1 MYLFNIFVLLLNSQ
15 IQHNSLS
22 KSKSKPYNILFTT
35 IEDIDYGDDIES
47 MPIPVVNNENNV
59 NSLDSLNKKYYRKLH
74 GFDER
79 YNNTIEEFI
88 NDKLLLNK
96 IEGFLANKKLLDKLA
111 KIIKHRNETT
121 NKETM
126 IYHPHESSDIFE
138 QIKQYNNDNRNS
150 SALTHDMFSG
160 GLLNDW

>member
-59 NSLDSLNKKYYRKLH
+59 NSLDSIDKNI
-74 GFDER
+74 
-79 YNNTIEEFI
+79 IENYTVLM
-88 NDKLLLNK
+88 ND
-96 IEGFLANKKLLDKLA
+96 
-111 KIIKHRNETT
+111 II
-121 NKETM
+121 
-126 IYHPHESSDIFE
+126 IP
-138 QIKQYNNDNRNS
+138 
-150 SALTHDMFSG
+150 
-160 GLLNDW
+160 

>member
-22 KSKSKPYNILFTT
+22 KSKPYNILFTM

-59 NSLDSLNKKYYRKLH
+59 NSLDSIDKKYYRKLH

-96 IEGFLANKKLLDKLA
+96 IEGFLANKKLLDKLI

-121 NKETM
+121 NNKTM
-126 IYHPHESSDIFE
+126 LYHPHESDIFE
-138 QIKQYNNDNRNS
+138 QIEQYNNDNRNS
-150 SALTHDMFSG
+150 SALTPDMFSG

>member
-1 MYLFNIFVLLLNSQ
+1 MYLFIVFVLLLNSQ
-15 IQHNSLS
+15 IQHNSL
-22 KSKSKPYNILFTT
+22 SKSKPYNILFTT

-47 MPIPVVNNENNV
+47 MPIPVVNNENSV

-96 IEGFLANKKLLDKLA
+96 IEGFLANKKLLDKLI

-121 NKETM
+121 NNKTI

-138 QIKQYNNDNRNS
+138 QIRQYNNDNRNS
-150 SALTHDMFSG
+150 TTLTHDMFSG